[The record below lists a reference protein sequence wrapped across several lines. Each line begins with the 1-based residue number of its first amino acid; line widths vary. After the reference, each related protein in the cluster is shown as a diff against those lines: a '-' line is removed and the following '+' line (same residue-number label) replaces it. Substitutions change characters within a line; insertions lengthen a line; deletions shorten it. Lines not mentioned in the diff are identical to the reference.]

1 MACVDGL
8 RLTERGANG
17 DNRAL
22 RARAGR
28 AGDEKR
34 MATPTAYING
44 EFMPLADAKVG
55 IQTHA
60 LHYGTAVFEG
70 IRGNW
75 NAEDETTYIYKLR
88 EHYER
93 LLQGCK
99 MLWIDVPHSVD
110 ELCAVTVELVERCGY
125 REDLY
130 IRPVAYKAQ
139 EMVANLNL
147 RALGDGFFC
156 LAVPFGDYIDTD
168 GAISCCVASY
178 RRIDDTMV
186 PPRFKLSGLYLNS
199 ILAKTDAVASGFEE
213 AIMLNMDGHVCEGT
227 GENIF
232 VARGGV
238 VATPTI
244 ESNALPGITRETVLG
259 LLRGELGVAV
269 EERPVDRSELYVA
282 DEIFLSGTAAHV
294 QGVGSVDHRPVGNG
308 GVGPLTRRLQELYF
322 PIVRGRNP
330 AYLASCAPVRP
341 RPS

>member
-1 MACVDGL
+1 MAIITLCAPCTG
-8 RLTERGANG
+8 G
-17 DNRAL
+17 
-22 RARAGR
+22 
-28 AGDEKR
+28 AGDGNR

-44 EFMPLADAKVG
+44 EFAPLTDAKVG

-75 NAEDETTYIYKLR
+75 SAEHETMYIYKLR

-99 MLWIDVPHSVD
+99 MLWIDVPHSVE
-110 ELCAVTVELVERCGY
+110 ELCGITVELVERSGY

-130 IRPVAYKAQ
+130 IRPVAYKAE

-156 LAVPFGDYIDTD
+156 LAVPFGNYIDTD

-232 VARGGV
+232 VVHKGV
-238 VATPTI
+238 VSTPTI

-259 LLRGELGVAV
+259 LLRGELGVPVV
-269 EERPVDRSELYVA
+269 ERSIDRSELYTA
-282 DEIFLSGTAAHV
+282 DEVFLSGTAAHV
-294 QGVGSVDHRPVGNG
+294 QGVGSVDHRPVGSG
-308 GVGPLTRRLQELYF
+308 GVGPVTRRLQELYF
-322 PIVRGRNP
+322 PIVRGENP
-330 AYLASCAPVRP
+330 AYADSCTPAHP
-341 RPS
+341 RPA